1 MCCVIIVC
9 VVYASLR
16 LRGLQPSNSF
26 VHGTLQARILEW
38 VAISSSR
45 GSSPPRDPTGVS
57 CIPCIGRQILY
68 HCATWEALVYCR
80 QID

>member
-45 GSSPPRDPTGVS
+45 GSSPPRDPRVF
-57 CIPCIGRQILY
+57 IGRTDL
-68 HCATWEALVYCR
+68 EAETPTLWPP
-80 QID
+80 DAKS